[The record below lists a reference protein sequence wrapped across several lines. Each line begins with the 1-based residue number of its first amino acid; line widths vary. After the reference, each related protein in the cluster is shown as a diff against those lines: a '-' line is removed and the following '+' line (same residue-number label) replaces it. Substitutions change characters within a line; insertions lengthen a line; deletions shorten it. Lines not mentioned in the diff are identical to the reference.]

1 MTPAPAPNP
10 AALLQELSTEDID
23 RALAERSMHEF
34 IKQCW
39 STIEPGRAFH
49 DNWHIQAICE
59 HLEAVSRGELRRLI
73 INIPPRHMKSLT
85 CDVAFPTW
93 TWLHKP
99 YTQFLFAS
107 YAGALAIRDSVKCR
121 RLIQSPWYSNNW
133 SHKFQLTGDQN
144 QKQRFENNHNGHRIS
159 TSVGGAL
166 TGEGGDIIVIDDP
179 HNVKEAESDQV
190 RQGVCEWWD
199 TAVQSR
205 LNDPKT
211 GSFVLIMQRVHQ
223 SDLTG
228 HILNNQT
235 ADDPWTHLCV
245 PAEYETEHP
254 HKYHTVLKTAEQQED
269 PRTDEGALLWPERF
283 DQKSLDTLKT
293 GLGTY
298 ASAGQLQQRP
308 APKGGGILR
317 ASWWRKWENT
327 IPEFIYVLQSWDTA
341 YSEKKTASYSA
352 CTTWGIFQYGSR
364 YHVMLIH
371 RYRERLPY
379 PELRKHAKELYNE
392 WRPDAVL
399 IEKKASGQSL
409 VQDLRQAGLMVIPY
423 SPDRDKTA
431 RAHAASPL
439 LESGLV
445 WYPDRKWA
453 LEVIEHCALFPAGD
467 GADIVDTVTQAL
479 LRFRAMWYAAPT
491 DDDEDL
497 LEPPER
503 SDPLGSNVVPL
514 RRSAVYG

>member
-1 MTPAPAPNP
+1 
-10 AALLQELSTEDID
+10 
-23 RALAERSMHEF
+23 
-34 IKQCW
+34 
-39 STIEPGRAFH
+39 
-49 DNWHIQAICE
+49 
-59 HLEAVSRGELRRLI
+59 
-73 INIPPRHMKSLT
+73 
-85 CDVAFPTW
+85 
-93 TWLHKP
+93 
-99 YTQFLFAS
+99 
-107 YAGALAIRDSVKCR
+107 
-121 RLIQSPWYSNNW
+121 
-133 SHKFQLTGDQN
+133 
-144 QKQRFENNHNGHRIS
+144 
-159 TSVGGAL
+159 
-166 TGEGGDIIVIDDP
+166 
-179 HNVKEAESDQV
+179 
-190 RQGVCEWWD
+190 
-199 TAVQSR
+199 
-205 LNDPKT
+205 
-211 GSFVLIMQRVHQ
+211 
-223 SDLTG
+223 
-228 HILNNQT
+228 
-235 ADDPWTHLCV
+235 
-245 PAEYETEHP
+245 
-254 HKYHTVLKTAEQQED
+254 
-269 PRTDEGALLWPERF
+269 
-283 DQKSLDTLKT
+283 
-293 GLGTY
+293 
-298 ASAGQLQQRP
+298 
-308 APKGGGILR
+308 
-317 ASWWRKWENT
+317 
-327 IPEFIYVLQSWDTA
+327 
-341 YSEKKTASYSA
+341 
-352 CTTWGIFQYGSR
+352 
-364 YHVMLIH
+364 MLIH